1 MGGGES
7 EVTPGTTSVLL
18 ESACFLPGSVRRTS
32 RTLGLSTDAAYRFE
46 RGTDI
51 EGVVTALDRAAQ
63 LMADLGGGTVG
74 RGRID
79 VYPVPHPQARI
90 ALRPSRVERVIGAAP
105 PRAEMVRIL
114 RSLGFPVADS
124 GPTLQVDVPSF
135 RRDVV
140 QEDDLVEEI
149 ARVWGYDKIPVTLAP
164 GGTLLPV
171 RRPATLSLA
180 RTVGRALNAAGLSEC
195 LTYSF
200 LDPERLAVMGW
211 RDPAGLLA
219 LQNPLSQ
226 ERSVLRPS
234 LVPGLLEVLETN
246 IHRQTPDV
254 AVFEVG
260 HVFSPHRDED
270 GDRPAH
276 EELWVGLALT
286 GLRAGRAWHAPRDR
300 ADVHDA
306 KGMVELALSAVG
318 VSGAEVI
325 PWAAGETP
333 GYLEEERGARLV
345 VSGQEVGW
353 FGEVTKAVRERFDL
367 HAPVV
372 VAGVSLT
379 AISALPELVPR
390 YQPLPRFPAVQ
401 RDLAV
406 IVRAGVPA
414 EEIEA
419 AIRSLEVP
427 WLTRVALFDVYE
439 GSQVGA
445 GRRSLAWSLTFQ
457 AEDRTLTDAE
467 VNEVHARI
475 VKEITRRFDAE
486 VRGT

>member
-1 MGGGES
+1 
-7 EVTPGTTSVLL
+7 
-18 ESACFLPGSVRRTS
+18 
-32 RTLGLSTDAAYRFE
+32 
-46 RGTDI
+46 
-51 EGVVTALDRAAQ
+51 
-63 LMADLGGGTVG
+63 
-74 RGRID
+74 
-79 VYPVPHPQARI
+79 
-90 ALRPSRVERVIGAAP
+90 
-105 PRAEMVRIL
+105 
-114 RSLGFPVADS
+114 
-124 GPTLQVDVPSF
+124 
-135 RRDVV
+135 
-140 QEDDLVEEI
+140 
-149 ARVWGYDKIPVTLAP
+149 
-164 GGTLLPV
+164 
-171 RRPATLSLA
+171 
-180 RTVGRALNAAGLSEC
+180 
-195 LTYSF
+195 
-200 LDPERLAVMGW
+200 
-211 RDPAGLLA
+211 
-219 LQNPLSQ
+219 
-226 ERSVLRPS
+226 
-234 LVPGLLEVLETN
+234 
-246 IHRQTPDV
+246 
-254 AVFEVG
+254 
-260 HVFSPHRDED
+260 
-270 GDRPAH
+270 
-276 EELWVGLALT
+276 
-286 GLRAGRAWHAPRDR
+286 
-300 ADVHDA
+300 
-306 KGMVELALSAVG
+306 MVELALSAVG